1 MVFRK
6 IKHIIVLALICG
18 IIIPSFAQKGTFNK
32 AMKQGKK
39 ANGYYHAV
47 FTHTAYSKKRLAKFA
62 GRQGYYLTNM
72 TEEKVLQFGDCS
84 SAVVSLDFLSIDEIK
99 TRYKDAID
107 AAMKKTGIK
116 YPDVNI
122 ERKILAGAV
131 NSEGEIVTIQDYNTF
146 ELTKENIEKDWN
158 KHVCAGLDCGF
169 FCIDF
174 ISGNPNTYRY
184 VSFETVN
191 SRLAKQ
197 FNLKNIASSSG
208 SGYVNMNKNGFENV
222 NDIIWSGNCVDGK
235 INDYGIGYTM
245 SNGKIIENSVFR
257 FPNPEKYYTMEGTI
271 INCFVGSY
279 KNGKP
284 TGECKYYSFNI
295 KDLLEDKAFGSPTTI
310 KIYPFNEGLAR
321 CDMSGNINY
330 IDHNYVVKLSG
341 VNKIKYLKY
350 SNSNNVVKDFENGLL
365 TLNSKI
371 DKDKLIEFY
380 VNKKGEFVSLT
391 KNGQALVDSI
401 IDETVIQYNNYISKV
416 FNLKDILKPSG
427 TLKKHFNYDLN
438 SFPSTAYWNITNES
452 ICEEAVANYKKRKAN
467 NYDKSDYAAK
477 VVHLMSELV
486 YFENFDKT
494 QYEKDFEKHTSEIL
508 NANRSFYSWFGKI
521 SPSYNSTFTPKQFE
535 YRKETITDILK
546 EIGKKKQKPSNFQ
559 QIEYTVN
566 KYCNEYATW
575 WASIYAKADRQVDNL
590 IAEMERD
597 SKRRRQEMCS
607 KCKIDGKKTVSPEG
621 YYEGYESWFTY
632 KPAESETEGEI
643 VFVNGQTCKWKYIYK
658 GPNSYEINYIE
669 VEGTFSGK
677 YKTHHEMMIGLTQQ
691 CTNRWCH

>member
-39 ANGYYHAV
+39 ANGYYYAV

-84 SAVVSLDFLSIDEIK
+84 SAVVSLDFLSIEEIK

-174 ISGNPNTYRY
+174 TSGNPNTYRY
-184 VSFETVN
+184 ISFEAIN

-197 FNLKNIASSSG
+197 FNIKNIASSSG
-208 SGYVNMNKNGFENV
+208 SGYVNMNENGFENV

-245 SNGKIIENSVFR
+245 SNGKIIENSVFK

-310 KIYPFNEGLAR
+310 KIYPFSEGLAR
-321 CDMSGNINY
+321 CEVSNLSTNISY
-330 IDHNYVVKLSG
+330 IDNNYKIKLKG
-341 VNKIKYLKY
+341 VNNIKYLECNVY
-350 SNSNNVVKDFENGLL
+350 GNSVVKDFENGLL
-365 TLNSKI
+365 TLSSALSNETFEKNR
-371 DKDKLIEFY
+371 IEFY

-391 KNGQALVDSI
+391 KNGEALVDSI
-401 IDETVIQYNNYISKV
+401 IDETVKQYNNYISKV
-416 FNLKDILKPSG
+416 FNPTDIVKPTG
-427 TLKKHFNYDLN
+427 TLKNRFNYDLS
-438 SFPSTAYWNITNES
+438 SFPAKVYKNILTES
-452 ICEEAVANYKKRKAN
+452 ICEQAVANYKKSNAKN
-467 NYDKSDYAAK
+467 FVKSDLAVK
-477 VVHLMSELV
+477 VVHLINHLAYLENLDKDKHKNEFIKELEH
-486 YFENFDKT
+486 YGYDPEGYIGN
-494 QYEKDFEKHTSEIL
+494 
-508 NANRSFYSWFGKI
+508 WF
-521 SPSYNSTFTPKQFE
+521 NH
-535 YRKETITDILK
+535 RKKEITDDLK
-546 EIGKKKQKPSNFQ
+546 EIGNNKQKPGNFQ
-559 QIEYTVN
+559 QVEKAIN
-566 KYCNEYATW
+566 KYCDEFISW
-575 WASIYAKADRQVDNL
+575 WAPIYSQAVQMVNERR
-590 IAEMERD
+590 AEREREH
-597 SKRRRQEMCS
+597 KQYRQEMCS
-607 KCKIDGKKTVSPEG
+607 KCKIDGSQTKFPQG
-621 YYEGYESWFTY
+621 YYEGYETWFSG
-632 KPAESETEGEI
+632 KPAESKKNGEI
-643 VFVNGQTCKWKYIYK
+643 VFANGYECTWKFVYK
-658 GPNSYEINYIE
+658 GAKSTELDYIE
-669 VEGTFSGK
+669 VDGFIWGK
-677 YKTHHEMMIGLTQQ
+677 YKSVYEMMTGLVTKCKERFCQ
-691 CTNRWCH
+691 